1 MGTSTC
7 TGCFG
12 RDPVTSSSPDRGSGE
27 PDDEVLAGGLDDFVG
42 DGGEVVDVE
51 DAADLGEEAV
61 HEPEVA
67 AGDPSDG
74 GDGFGVGEVVG
85 ERVRPSRW

>member
-1 MGTSTC
+1 MCGVDPPATC
-7 TGCFG
+7 G
-12 RDPVTSSSPDRGSGE
+12 GSGE

-51 DAADLGEEAV
+51 DATDLGEERWTSRKLPPVIRAT
-61 HEPEVA
+61 A
-67 AGDPSDG
+67 AMASAS
-74 GDGFGVGEVVG
+74 VKSSA